1 MATHRSPGLL
11 RDNYAF
17 MHILGYKSEMYGQ
30 ERARLNEQVI
40 DVPGLKIIASD
51 ISERAI
57 DIAKINASAAGVEEL
72 IDFEVCD
79 FEETTV
85 PEGEGVVIFN
95 PEYGERLGDEA
106 ELNAT
111 YARIGDFLKQ
121 QCKGKV
127 GYVFTGN
134 LDLAKSIR
142 LKTKRRIEF
151 YNATIDCR
159 LLEYEL
165 YDGSRRTDK

>member
-1 MATHRSPGLL
+1 
-11 RDNYAF
+11 
-17 MHILGYKSEMYGQ
+17 MYNT
-30 ERARLNEQVI
+30 ERAKLDEQI
-40 DVPGLKIIASD
+40 IRVPELKIIASD
-51 ISERAI
+51 MSERAI
-57 DIAKINASAAGVEEL
+57 DIARINAAAAGVEDL

-85 PEGEGVVIFN
+85 PEGEGVVMFN
-95 PEYGERLGDEA
+95 PEYGDRLGDEI

-134 LDLAKSIR
+134 LDLAKAIR

-151 YNATIDCR
+151 FNATIDCR